1 MDGLPAVV
9 ICNGRTKKGE
19 RCARPVGENGVQCW
33 RHAPETAELARTASK
48 AGAEKRNRTVT
59 ELLREK
65 VDADPELLLGP
76 LVRALTA
83 TKSYEQN
90 GKTVVIADNATQL
103 KAFEIAHDRL
113 YGRPM
118 QTTEITSK
126 DGGPLLALL
135 KIAAE
140 EQRGLSHGDD

>member
-1 MDGLPAVV
+1 MASDLVLT
-9 ICNGRTKKGE
+9 CNAQTKKSE
-19 RCARPVGENGVQCW
+19 RCTRPVGDNGAQCW
-33 RHAPETAELARTASK
+33 IHAPETAEAARAASLP
-48 AGAEKRNRTVT
+48 GAEKRNQTVT

-65 VDADPELLLGP
+65 VAADPELLLGP

-90 GKTVVIADNATQL
+90 GRTVVVDDNATQL

-113 YGRPM
+113 YGKPT
-118 QTTEITSK
+118 QTTEITGK

-135 KIAAE
+135 KIHAE
-140 EQRGLSHGDD
+140 QQGLADGGD